1 MDPVQVIIGVLIFL
15 LGIASNA
22 FLLMLFWRIKR
33 MDMDIEILKRQITDI
48 RINYMDRF
56 DDIKA
61 HSYKLHLEIKDKFS
75 ILETLI
81 HKSLN
86 K

>member
-1 MDPVQVIIGVLIFL
+1 MDPVIIILGILITLLGGASNVIIL
-15 LGIASNA
+15 L
-22 FLLMLFWRIKR
+22 LFWRIKR
-33 MDMDIEILKRQITDI
+33 MDTDIEILKNQISDI

-56 DDIKA
+56 DDVKA
-61 HSYKLHLEIKDKFS
+61 HNYKLHLDIKDKFR
-75 ILETLI
+75 ILEVLI

>member
-1 MDPVQVIIGVLIFL
+1 MDPIQIIVAGLITA
-15 LGIASNA
+15 LGIAANVII
-22 FLLMLFWRIKR
+22 LLLHWRIKR
-33 MDMDIEILKRQITDI
+33 MDQDIELLKRQITDI

-61 HSYKLHLEIKDKFS
+61 HTYKLHLEIKDKFS